1 MNRPSTTSHTDR
13 SEHRWIVLALLCTAQ
28 LLVILDAT
36 IVNIALPSI
45 QSDLDFSDTNLQWV
59 INAYVLTFGG
69 LLLLGGRAADMFV
82 RRHVFLAGLVVFVA
96 ASLGCGLSGSEATLI
111 ASRALQGA
119 GAALMSAAALS
130 ILVVT
135 FTSAKERNVALGV
148 WGATS
153 GVAGALGVILGG
165 ALTDGPGWEWV
176 FFINVPIGLAAGV
189 ASLRYIATHRAP
201 ERPSLDTLGALTA
214 TAGIGLLIFA
224 IVRTEQEG
232 WGSAATLACLAGA
245 AALLAAFLAVE
256 TRHRAPLVPLG
267 VFRLRNLS
275 GGNAVSLM
283 LGGVMFTTFFFVT
296 LYMQQV
302 LGFSPLETG
311 VAYLPLALSV
321 IVASGIASGLMARLG
336 FKPLLVGGMV
346 LLAAGLAWF
355 AQIDPGGDYVSDV
368 LGPSLVW
375 GPGLGIAIVV
385 VIAAATDDLGGE
397 GESGLASG
405 LVNTTIQVGG
415 AIALAALST
424 FAFDRVD
431 DAMAEARGDHSA
443 LPGALTEGFELG
455 LYLGAG
461 LAAIGAVIA
470 LVALGGRDDRREAV
484 GQGRAASGV
493 GLTEPT

>member
-1 MNRPSTTSHTDR
+1 
-13 SEHRWIVLALLCTAQ
+13 
-28 LLVILDAT
+28 
-36 IVNIALPSI
+36 
-45 QSDLDFSDTNLQWV
+45 
-59 INAYVLTFGG
+59 
-69 LLLLGGRAADMFV
+69 
-82 RRHVFLAGLVVFVA
+82 
-96 ASLGCGLSGSEATLI
+96 
-111 ASRALQGA
+111 
-119 GAALMSAAALS
+119 
-130 ILVVT
+130 
-135 FTSAKERNVALGV
+135 
-148 WGATS
+148 
-153 GVAGALGVILGG
+153 
-165 ALTDGPGWEWV
+165 
-176 FFINVPIGLAAGV
+176 
-189 ASLRYIATHRAP
+189 
-201 ERPSLDTLGALTA
+201 
-214 TAGIGLLIFA
+214 
-224 IVRTEQEG
+224 
-232 WGSAATLACLAGA
+232 
-245 AALLAAFLAVE
+245 
-256 TRHRAPLVPLG
+256 
-267 VFRLRNLS
+267 
-275 GGNAVSLM
+275 
-283 LGGVMFTTFFFVT
+283 
-296 LYMQQV
+296 
-302 LGFSPLETG
+302 
-311 VAYLPLALSV
+311 V

-470 LVALGGRDDRREAV
+470 LVALRGRDDRREAV